1 MERYNGKKK
10 PRQQADKKTS
20 RSVQTG
26 RMTEEER
33 QRERRR
39 RRRALQRKRERQRRL
54 ILGIMAI
61 GILFVT
67 AAAVRG
73 IAGRLLSS
81 SDSSDKKTAVNASD
95 ASISVKDSQ
104 TTEKASSEASAKDT
118 LKAAKRKAA
127 QYDYDGAMELLK
139 KDASYSSNSDMQNA
153 VSKYEEAKAS
163 CKSWPLE
170 EVTHI
175 FYHTLIKDPSKAFD
189 GDYKEADYN
198 QVMTTIDEFNKIT
211 QTMYDKGYVMVSI
224 KDMAKVNED
233 GSMSP
238 EKSFFQKERFH
249 LCFHRMMSVIIIIW
263 TATDMPLNWL

>member
-127 QYDYDGAMELLK
+127 QYDYWSFLRKMPHTA
-139 KDASYSSNSDMQNA
+139 A
-153 VSKYEEAKAS
+153 
-163 CKSWPLE
+163 
-170 EVTHI
+170 
-175 FYHTLIKDPSKAFD
+175 TLICRMQSANMKKPKLP
-189 GDYKEADYN
+189 
-198 QVMTTIDEFNKIT
+198 
-211 QTMYDKGYVMVSI
+211 
-224 KDMAKVNED
+224 VNH
-233 GSMSP
+233 GRW
-238 EKSFFQKERFH
+238 KK
-249 LCFHRMMSVIIIIW
+249 
-263 TATDMPLNWL
+263 

>member
-1 MERYNGKKK
+1 
-10 PRQQADKKTS
+10 
-20 RSVQTG
+20 
-26 RMTEEER
+26 MTEEER

-95 ASISVKDSQ
+95 ASISGKDSQ

-127 QYDYDGAMELLK
+127 Q
-139 KDASYSSNSDMQNA
+139 
-153 VSKYEEAKAS
+153 
-163 CKSWPLE
+163 
-170 EVTHI
+170 
-175 FYHTLIKDPSKAFD
+175 
-189 GDYKEADYN
+189 
-198 QVMTTIDEFNKIT
+198 
-211 QTMYDKGYVMVSI
+211 
-224 KDMAKVNED
+224 
-233 GSMSP
+233 
-238 EKSFFQKERFH
+238 
-249 LCFHRMMSVIIIIW
+249 
-263 TATDMPLNWL
+263 

>member
-10 PRQQADKKTS
+10 TRQQADKKTS

-104 TTEKASSEASAKDT
+104 TTEK
-118 LKAAKRKAA
+118 L
-127 QYDYDGAMELLK
+127 LLK
-139 KDASYSSNSDMQNA
+139 LLQKTR
-153 VSKYEEAKAS
+153 SKRRNEKQHSMITMVRWSFLRKMPHTAA
-163 CKSWPLE
+163 
-170 EVTHI
+170 
-175 FYHTLIKDPSKAFD
+175 TLICRMQSANMKKPKLP
-189 GDYKEADYN
+189 
-198 QVMTTIDEFNKIT
+198 
-211 QTMYDKGYVMVSI
+211 
-224 KDMAKVNED
+224 VNH
-233 GSMSP
+233 GRW
-238 EKSFFQKERFH
+238 KK
-249 LCFHRMMSVIIIIW
+249 
-263 TATDMPLNWL
+263 

>member
-10 PRQQADKKTS
+10 TRQQADKKTS

-175 FYHTLIKDPSKAFD
+175 FYHTLIRIRVRPLM
-189 GDYKEADYN
+189 E
-198 QVMTTIDEFNKIT
+198 TTK
-211 QTMYDKGYVMVSI
+211 
-224 KDMAKVNED
+224 
-233 GSMSP
+233 
-238 EKSFFQKERFH
+238 R
-249 LCFHRMMSVIIIIW
+249 LIIIR
-263 TATDMPLNWL
+263 L